1 MSDLRVKLILEAVDR
16 ISGQMA
22 RISTAFTRST
32 ERMRASLSRVADSMT
47 QVGANL
53 TLRLS
58 APLAG
63 LGTLAVRQSAS
74 FEKLRASLKT
84 VTGSTQAAQT
94 AFDDLIRFS
103 ATTPYQLEEVM
114 GAFIKLKALGLDPSM
129 TALKSYGNTASAM
142 GKGLDQFIE
151 AVADAATGEFERL
164 KEFGIRAEQN
174 GNRVAF
180 TFRGQRTIVRKS
192 AAEIETYLRRIGEI
206 EFAGAM
212 EEQMATLGGA
222 FSNLQDA
229 VSSSLARV
237 GDKIS
242 QTLAL
247 REFTKRLSDAVSGLA
262 DAFLRLPAPIQ
273 SFLIKGGLIAALL
286 GPLIIGV
293 GQFALGLSFM
303 ILGFSKL
310 APLLTLISALT
321 TRLLIPA
328 FVAALGAV
336 KAFGIA
342 LLTTPVGWI
351 LLGLTALAGAAY
363 LIIKNWESVSGFFSS
378 MWEEIKGIFSRSV
391 DLVLELLQPLFDAV
405 DRIGAGLAKVRG
417 WATDNALTRGIG
429 SLLADEPSTRIPT
442 SAGGVRLGPAAPL
455 SGGVLRNKVDAGG
468 TLRIRIDSDGQAR
481 AVQSQPNDPRIGYSV
496 ETGLLMGG
504 F

>member
-1 MSDLRVKLILEAVDR
+1 MSELRVKLFLEAVDR
-16 ISGQMA
+16 ISGKIA
-22 RISTAFTRST
+22 RISESFGRSMG
-32 ERMRASLSRVADSMT
+32 RMRASLKSVSDGFTDFGKGFA
-47 QVGANL
+47 L
-53 TLRLS
+53 KIS
-58 APLAG
+58 APVAG
-63 LGTLAVRQSAS
+63 LGTLAVRQSVA

-84 VTGSTQAAQT
+84 VTGSAEAAQT
-94 AFDDLIRFS
+94 AFDDLLKFS

-129 TALKSYGNTASAM
+129 EALKSYGNTASAM

-164 KEFGIRAEQN
+164 KEFGIRASQN

-180 TFRGQRTIVRKS
+180 TFRGQRTVVRQS
-192 AAEIETYLRRIGEI
+192 AAEIEAYLRRIGQV

-222 FSNLQDA
+222 FSNLQDS
-229 VSSSLARV
+229 VSSSLARI
-237 GDKIS
+237 GDEIARS
-242 QTLAL
+242 IQI
-247 REFTKRLSDAVSGLA
+247 RDFTQKLGVAISGLA
-262 DAFLRLPAPIQ
+262 DAFLRLPEPLQ

-286 GPLIIGV
+286 GPLVIGF
-293 GQFALGLSFM
+293 GQFALGLSFV

-310 APLLTLISALT
+310 GPLLTLISALT

-328 FVAALGAV
+328 FLGLIGAV

-363 LIIKNWESVSGFFSS
+363 LVIKNWDAVSGFFSQ
-378 MWEEIKGIFSRSV
+378 MWEEIKGIFSASI
-391 DLVLELLQPLFDAV
+391 DYVLGLLQPLFDAI
-405 DRIGAGLAKVRG
+405 DRVGAGLAKVRG

-429 SLLADEPSTRIPT
+429 SLFADDPAQTSNPPSPL
-442 SAGGVRLGPAAPL
+442 RLGPAASLPGRAGRQ
-455 SGGVLRNKVDAGG
+455 SVDAGG

-481 AVQSQPNDPRIGYSV
+481 AVQSEPNDRRIGYSV